1 MKLRI
6 YERDGRVEGDI
17 ATSTVRLLPI
27 TADISVL
34 SRAASFKAVSY
45 TVKYGLGVDTAT
57 TYNYSYYVH
66 IYLYT

>member
-17 ATSTVRLLPI
+17 ATSTVRPLPI
-27 TADISVL
+27 RADISIL

-45 TVKYGLGVDTAT
+45 TVKHGLGVDTAT
-57 TYNYSYYVH
+57 TYYSYYVH